1 MFNNIFQQVYFQNRL
16 LDYLISLVTFIIAVL
31 LITILKNF
39 VFKILRTMAAKK
51 TTRIDNLFVEDF
63 QEKIKPF
70 INLLYFGAFYLSIY
84 HLNIP
89 VIVEKYLNIIITT
102 LFIYFGVKFI
112 LSIFSYFL
120 ENYFIKKETNTARI
134 TAFRGIETF
143 FKIIIWSIAF
153 IILLDN
159 LGIQVSA
166 LIAGLGIGGIA
177 VALASQNIL
186 GDLFSYFIIYFDHPF
201 EIGDFIIID
210 NYMGSIE
217 NIGIKTTRI
226 RSLGGEEI
234 IFSNTDLV
242 NSRLR
247 NYKRMKKRRVQFN
260 FGIVYQTTLE
270 QLKEIPNIVTN
281 IFQQVSGATLDR
293 VHFSSYGDFS
303 LNFEVVYYVNS
314 RDYNQ
319 YMDIQQE
326 INLKLKEELQ
336 KRAIEF
342 AYPTQT
348 ILLSKENNHKKPIE
362 EIKKD
367 MVINQE
373 NEK

>member
-1 MFNNIFQQVYFQNRL
+1 MFNNLLQQEYFQNRL
-16 LDYLISLVTFIIAVL
+16 VDYIISLATFIIAVL

-39 VFKILRTMAAKK
+39 VLKILRTMASKK
-51 TTRIDNLFVEDF
+51 TSRIDDNFVEVF
-63 QEKIKPF
+63 QEQIKPF

-89 VIVEKYLNIIITT
+89 VIVEKYLNIIISA
-102 LFIYFGVKFI
+102 LFIFFGVRFI
-112 LSIFSYFL
+112 LSLISYFL
-120 ENYFIKKETNTARI
+120 ENYWIKKERNATRI
-134 TAFRGIETF
+134 TVIKGVETF
-143 FKIIIWSIAF
+143 LKIIIWSIAF

-177 VALASQNIL
+177 IALAAQNIL
-186 GDLFSYFIIYFDHPF
+186 GDLFSYFIIYFDRPF

-226 RSLGGEEI
+226 RSLSGEEI

-242 NSRLR
+242 SSRLR
-247 NYKRMKKRRVQFN
+247 NYKRMKKRRVLFN
-260 FGIVYQTTLE
+260 FGVVYQTTLE
-270 QLKEIPNIVTN
+270 QLKEIPTIVTN
-281 IFQQVSGATLDR
+281 IIQQVSGATLDR

-303 LNFEVVYYVNS
+303 LIFEVVYYVNS

-326 INLKLKEELQ
+326 INFRLKEEFH
-336 KRAIEF
+336 KRAIDF

-348 ILLSKENNHKKPIE
+348 ILLSKQNKHES
-362 EIKKD
+362 
-367 MVINQE
+367 
-373 NEK
+373 